1 MNLSEQLISQK
12 LAPYIER
19 PDMTPE
25 QKEALARKWAQD
37 DNGMTLQEFIDSAQP
52 TFLMDDA
59 IVVKWCNMWLAIE
72 TDGYCHS

>member
-12 LAPYIER
+12 LTPYIER
-19 PDMTPE
+19 ADITPE

-37 DNGMTLQEFIDSAQP
+37 DNGMTLQEFINSAQP
-52 TFLMDDA
+52 TFFMDDA

-72 TDGYCHS
+72 TSGHCHS